1 MLQRTMVRRIGN
13 GMEVRSSVMLT
24 QGESQHQLA
33 NSFGIIQIQMEEF
46 LNPSESVKQRVPVNV
61 QLRSCMILVP
71 KVEQVGF
78 QRMKKVGMVFLIPCL
93 YFSKNRRN
101 ENGMRNVRT
110 N

>member
-46 LNPSESVKQRVPVNV
+46 LRSLS
-61 QLRSCMILVP
+61 LRL
-71 KVEQVGF
+71 
-78 QRMKKVGMVFLIPCL
+78 
-93 YFSKNRRN
+93 NR
-101 ENGMRNVRT
+101 
-110 N
+110 